1 MNREAAEK
9 VANAV
14 LYEGYMLYP
23 YRRSAIK
30 NRQRWTFGIL
40 YPPEYREVIQGT
52 ERSSMH
58 TECLIEA
65 DRGTSI
71 RIQLRFLHLMCVQ
84 GDTNERGLA
93 EDWDEAA
100 ERTAE
105 FVLVTDDREKVFDF
119 TFAGTSAAQS
129 QAATRD
135 SLSSTQHGVMG
146 KIAVV
151 SDQIAGRLWKLTL
164 DFENTTPAP
173 AESDRNAALL
183 RSLLSAHMI
192 LTAEDGAFV
201 SLLDPP
207 GEFAGA
213 ARACRNLA
221 NFPVLIGNQGERDMM
236 LCSPI
241 LLYDYPQIAPESAGD
256 FFDATEMDE
265 MLTLRLM
272 TLTDAEKAEVR
283 TSNDRARDLLD
294 RTEQSAREQLMRTHG
309 TIRSLRR
316 VNQ

>member
-1 MNREAAEK
+1 
-9 VANAV
+9 
-14 LYEGYMLYP
+14 MLYP
-23 YRRSAIK
+23 YRRSAVK

-40 YPPEYREVIQGT
+40 YPPEYREVMQGT

-58 TECLIEA
+58 TECLIETNTRA
-65 DRGTSI
+65 SI

-84 GDTNERGLA
+84 GDTNEGELA
-93 EDWDEAA
+93 DWDEAA

-105 FVLVTDDREKVFDF
+105 FVFVTDDREKVFQF
-119 TFAGTSAAQS
+119 NFPGTSAAQP
-129 QAATRD
+129 QAGSID
-135 SLSSTQHGVMG
+135 SLYSTQQQVMG

-164 DFENTTPAP
+164 DLENTTPLP

-183 RSLLSAHMI
+183 HSLLSAHMI
-192 LTAEDGAFV
+192 LTAEDGAFL

-207 GEFAGA
+207 EEFADA
-213 ARACRNLA
+213 ARECRNLA
-221 NFPVLIGNQGERDMM
+221 NFPVLIGNEGERDMM

-241 LLYDYPQIAPESAGD
+241 LLSDYPQVAPESAGD

-283 TSNDRARDLLD
+283 ASNDRARELLD

-316 VNQ
+316 VNE